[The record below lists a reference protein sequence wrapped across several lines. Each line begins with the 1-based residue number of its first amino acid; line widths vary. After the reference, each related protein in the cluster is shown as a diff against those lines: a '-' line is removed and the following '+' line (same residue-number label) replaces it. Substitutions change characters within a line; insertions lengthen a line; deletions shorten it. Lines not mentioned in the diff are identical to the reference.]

1 MNVKR
6 GLFRIWLVLSAL
18 FVIAAAVVSF
28 DGIKS
33 GFEQAALMERLKD
46 DDTLMPVY
54 CGKARG
60 KAGTDYTTKEN
71 QTPGPWDT
79 YAEPDALDTCYYMSV
94 AAYRRQFP
102 EFSTVSDEALIK
114 KVYAEVGRPTR
125 DVESPWVSLLRTL
138 GWALGIPLV
147 VLAIGSAIYWAFAG
161 FARSAERW

>member
-33 GFEQAALMERLKD
+33 GFEQAALMDRLKGND
-46 DDTLMPVY
+46 VLMPVY

-60 KAGTDYTTKEN
+60 TAGTDYTTKEN

-79 YAEPDALDTCYYMSV
+79 YSKPGELDTCYYMSV
-94 AAYRRQFP
+94 AAYRRHYP
-102 EFSTVSDEALIK
+102 EFSTISDEALIK
-114 KVYAEVGRPTR
+114 KVYAEAGQPTR
-125 DVESPWVSLLRTL
+125 DVESPWMTLLKTL
-138 GWALGIPLV
+138 GWAVGIPLI
-147 VLAIGSAIYWAFAG
+147 VLAIGSALYWAFAG
-161 FARSAERW
+161 FVRSPERS